1 MCSDGVIH
9 CHQAILASHSFF
21 IRSMLLRNHVLEFG
35 SNIDWKEA
43 SAYLCDRR
51 KPDYEAT
58 IIINDFDCDTISR
71 MLSCFYSG
79 TYIIIY
85 LYLIRICVLTLSN
98 RCRDEVILCL
108 IQFIGNITFNTKKT
122 GIKLKEAWD
131 TFLIDSVQLGDLQ
144 WLSKPQ
150 EKV

>member
-71 MLSCFYSG
+71 MLSCFYTG
-79 TYIIIY
+79 IYIIIY
-85 LYLIRICVLTLSN
+85 LYLIRIYKCY
-98 RCRDEVILCL
+98 R
-108 IQFIGNITFNTKKT
+108 
-122 GIKLKEAWD
+122 
-131 TFLIDSVQLGDLQ
+131 IDVEM
-144 WLSKPQ
+144 K
-150 EKV
+150 